1 MKLFIDKMKSP
12 IGEIRIISD
21 GENLRALDFEDYNDR
36 MEKLLKRHYGDY
48 KLEPMKNPNG
58 VSEIMERYF
67 GGELDAIDDVKVA
80 ANGTQFQSAVWH
92 QLRNVPLGK
101 TWSYGE
107 LARRIGKPKAS
118 RAVGLANGSNPIAI
132 VVPCHRIIGANGSL
146 TGYGGGMERKQWLLV
161 HEGVNLI

>member
-1 MKLFIDKMKSP
+1 MKLFIDKVKSP

-21 GENLRALDFEDYNDR
+21 GENLRALDFEDYEQR
-36 MEKLLKRHYGDY
+36 MEKLLQRHYGSYD
-48 KLEPMKNPNG
+48 LEPMKNPNG
-58 VSEIMERYF
+58 VSDVMERYF
-67 GGELDAIDDVKVA
+67 AGELDAIDEVTVA
-80 ANGTQFQSAVWH
+80 ANGTEFQSAVWE
-92 QLRNVPLGK
+92 QLRNVPLGT

-107 LARRIGKPKAS
+107 LARRVGKPKAS

-132 VVPCHRIIGANGSL
+132 VVPCHRVIGANGSL